1 MANSSKK
8 IKEIGEDA
16 LINRITKSLPL
27 GKDVV
32 AGAGD
37 DCAVIKSNDPQLY
50 VLLKIHLESL
60 LE

>member
-8 IKEIGEDA
+8 IREIGEDL
-16 LINRITKSLPL
+16 LIKRITKNLPL

-37 DCAVIKSNDPQLY
+37 DCAVITSNDPQSY
-50 VLLKIHLESL
+50 VLLKN
-60 LE
+60 